1 MNAIVPENI
10 NAVVSDKPRG
20 ISVLDSDISAY
31 LSEIKVQYSGGIVA
45 KIPFTEV
52 SALGTAFSSLSQVF
66 QATSS
71 EKLYKCVFPHGV
83 TGALA
88 QAKDGTGAL
97 GTILKADGGLA
108 QARWVEAGQAAV
120 AINPTTVLMSVA
132 ILGIAKQVNDI
143 KQSQQEIISILER
156 DKKNQLL
163 ADYDIL
169 SDYMENYRFY
179 WNNRETVTVNLNQV
193 KNIKRNADKDIRSYR
208 DQLEDL
214 ISPKRQMFEKLSSS
228 MKIGKILDRFVH
240 YKLALHVMAFAT
252 YLEVMLS
259 KNFQAEY
266 LDKVIAELREFAFQ
280 YRTLYTECYDKI
292 EGLKKEGI
300 EAQVTGGL
308 AWLSKSV
315 GNAIGRIPAIKNG
328 PVDEFLIAAGE
339 SIDAADRKR
348 LEDTLGF
355 FIKHKSSDLIPVAEH
370 LDAINQMANEKT
382 EVVMSDNVIYVLSD
396 QRKAV

>member
-1 MNAIVPENI
+1 MDELTPMDTAE
-10 NAVVSDKPRG
+10 VVSSDESRELS
-20 ISVLDSDISAY
+20 ISKDVNEY
-31 LSEIKVQYSGGIVA
+31 LRAIQSEYSGGVVA

-52 SALGTAFSSLSQVF
+52 SALGSAFSSLGQVF
-66 QATSS
+66 QASAS
-71 EKLYKCVFPHGV
+71 EPLYRCVFPHGV

-259 KNFQAEY
+259 RNFQAEY

-315 GNAIGRIPAIKNG
+315 GNAIGSIPVIKNG
-328 PVDEFLIAAGE
+328 QVDEFLIAAGE